1 MVKVYNAKLEVITV
15 KFNTL
20 IKILFEYATTCYDI
34 NEF

>member
-1 MVKVYNAKLEVITV
+1 MVKVYNTTLKVTTV